1 MVRVL
6 SAALAGGR
14 EMARNNGEPLVLFN
28 PPRIRIERT
37 PEGASE
43 AGLLLWSAEPLG
55 DHPTT
60 VVALLYADPV
70 PDGVI
75 VAEKS

>member
-14 EMARNNGEPLVLFN
+14 EMARNNGEPLMFN

-37 PEGASE
+37 PAGASE
-43 AGLLLWSAEPLG
+43 TGLLLRSAEPLG

-75 VAEKS
+75 AEKS